1 MIVKIISVSM
11 QQSELKVTIC
21 IYEIDKELISIIYKE
36 LKQTIKKKKK
46 KRKWMKY
53 LKMCLSKEDT
63 NIDNNTWKRFS
74 IALDI
79 KGIQS

>member
-1 MIVKIISVSM
+1 M

-46 KRKWMKY
+46 KGSEW
-53 LKMCLSKEDT
+53 
-63 NIDNNTWKRFS
+63 NTWKCAWVKKTP
-74 IALDI
+74 ILTI
-79 KGIQS
+79 IHEKGFQYH

>member
-1 MIVKIISVSM
+1 M

-36 LKQTIKKKKK
+36 FKQTSKKKK

-63 NIDNNTWKRFS
+63 NIDNNTWKRVS